1 VCGYCLSHEQNLQKF
16 ACFVVR
22 GFFEMARKNS
32 LMFVE
37 LLVWKTSKDCYE
49 LEEGYGIIEREK

>member
-1 VCGYCLSHEQNLQKF
+1 MTKCFIMTQNLLKF

-22 GFFEMARKNS
+22 GFFEMAGKNS